1 MRDEISFLDR
11 ICFVSD
17 PDLARSFENKKHF
30 FIHMMVVKGECALP
44 RWDHGHVV
52 SELLRAD
59 FSANL
64 SKAGAIGSAPRVKAR
79 SKKDKRGD
87 PFPKWWTSSGLGLQ
101 SKADWFRWVGS
112 GQRPDDIPANPSD

>member
-17 PDLARSFENKKHF
+17 PDLARSIENKKHF
-30 FIHMMVVKGECALP
+30 FIHTMVVKGECALP

-59 FSANL
+59 FPANL
-64 SKAGAIGSAPRVKAR
+64 SEHCA
-79 SKKDKRGD
+79 
-87 PFPKWWTSSGLGLQ
+87 LE
-101 SKADWFRWVGS
+101 FRLYRLRHGS
-112 GQRPDDIPANPSD
+112 GNGANSTSAMLMIGVVMHRLLAGT